1 MSRSAFYDRLVYM
14 DRTSALTWT
23 VDPLSST
30 ISQKIRKLP
39 PVFRFS
45 LRASEA
51 GRPALISYRAYKTV
65 DLWFVVNEYNGIMHH
80 LELVQGLKMVLPSLA
95 AVDAVL
101 RAQGGS
107 ALALAN
113 LVANQTGTVPYS
125 GTKDTAL
132 QDAPTVNMNRIIN
145 V

>member
-23 VDPLSST
+23 VDPLSSS
-30 ISQKIRKLP
+30 ISNKIRKLP
-39 PVFRFS
+39 PSIRFT

-51 GRPALISYRAYKTV
+51 GRPALISYRAYRTV

-80 LELVQGLKMVLPSLA
+80 LELVQGMKLVLPSLA
-95 AVDAVL
+95 SIDSLL

-107 ALALAN
+107 SVLLAR
-113 LVANQTGTVPYS
+113 LVANQANGNPTLGA
-125 GTKDTAL
+125 KATAL
-132 QDAPTVNMNRIIN
+132 EDAGTLNMNRIIN